1 LGSVALAGL
10 LLGGCAETGKPAA
23 TARPTQPAKPKL
35 AYKVGNPYQID
46 GVWYYPTVDYNYDE
60 TGVASWYGPDFDG
73 KDTALGE
80 TYDMNDLTAAHRTLP
95 MPSMVRVTNLE
106 NGRVLALK
114 VNDRGPYAK
123 GRILDV
129 SRRGAQLLGFDA
141 NGTARVRV
149 QIMAEESRLM
159 AAQAQAGQPVALL
172 PGKTKPQAA
181 PTAVVVAQ
189 PLAPPPGEPAAWVT
203 EDVIPV
209 PKNIYGVTKAA
220 AEDLCQIFARNH
232 ALRTIVLRT
241 SRFFPEEDDARNV
254 REAYADAN
262 AKTNEFLYRRVDIE
276 DVVSAHLLAADR
288 APSAGFA
295 KYIISATTPF
305 SRHDVADLRNRA
317 TQVVRRYVPEYEQEY
332 ARRSWTMVPDIDR
345 VYANDKAR
353 AELGWQPR
361 HDFRALISRLKADDD
376 IRSPLA
382 REIGRKGYHDRV
394 FSDGPYPVT

>member
-1 LGSVALAGL
+1 MTVLVTGSSGHLGEALVHTLQAQQRKVVGIDVRP
-10 LLGGCAETGKPAA
+10 GAFTHRVGSITDRVFISGCMKGIEAVLHAA
-23 TARPTQPAKPKL
+23 TLHKPHIATHSRQDFIDVNITGTL
-35 AYKVGNPYQID
+35 NLLEEAASGN
-46 GVWYYPTVDYNYDE
+46 
-60 TGVASWYGPDFDG
+60 VATFVYTSTTSVFG
-73 KDTALGE
+73 
-80 TYDMNDLTAAHRTLP
+80 
-95 MPSMVRVTNLE
+95 
-106 NGRVLALK
+106 
-114 VNDRGPYAK
+114 
-123 GRILDV
+123 
-129 SRRGAQLLGFDA
+129 DA
-141 NGTARVRV
+141 
-149 QIMAEESRLM
+149 
-159 AAQAQAGQPVALL
+159 
-172 PGKTKPQAA
+172 
-181 PTAVVVAQ
+181 
-189 PLAPPPGEPAAWVT
+189 LAPPPGEPAAWVT
-203 EDVIPV
+203 ENVIPV